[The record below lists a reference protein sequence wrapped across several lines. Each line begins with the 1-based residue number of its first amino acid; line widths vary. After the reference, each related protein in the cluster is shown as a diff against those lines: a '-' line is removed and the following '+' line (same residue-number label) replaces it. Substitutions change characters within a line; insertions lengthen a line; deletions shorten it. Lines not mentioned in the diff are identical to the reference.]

1 VLLGAVGVASSCP
14 LLATQ
19 QLIDETG
26 SSNNTGDDDGGAAAA
41 ATTTQQQHCNQQHQ
55 QSGRRRRYDGLS
67 SVGNATRCAATV
79 SALETISAKYLF
91 IWEVLQTS

>member
-1 VLLGAVGVASSCP
+1 LGAVGVASSCP

-19 QLIDETG
+19 QLIDEPG

-41 ATTTQQQHCNQQHQ
+41 ATTQHQHCNQQHQ

-79 SALETISAKYLF
+79 SALETIFTKYLH
-91 IWEVLQTS
+91 LQRR

>member
-1 VLLGAVGVASSCP
+1 

-19 QLIDETG
+19 QLIDEPG

-41 ATTTQQQHCNQQHQ
+41 ATTQQQHCNQQHQ